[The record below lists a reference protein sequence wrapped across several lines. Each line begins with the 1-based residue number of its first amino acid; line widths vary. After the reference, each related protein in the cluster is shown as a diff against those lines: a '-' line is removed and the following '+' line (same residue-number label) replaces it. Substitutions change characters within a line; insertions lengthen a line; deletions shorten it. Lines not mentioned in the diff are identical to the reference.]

1 MNNSPLS
8 RRRAITG
15 AREALDRIIRRAR
28 FASRLPVPILILAS
42 AMMLVSNVYLFHNAF
57 LTLFLGIIFV
67 VFVAGQVTALRQL
80 RALRPE
86 LEGADATLRILEEA
100 GDAPDLEA
108 LRDRLR
114 DEAPAGETRDLVLG
128 WIELALGGQREGFD
142 TLLEEAL
149 ERRSIQG
156 NRILSLHATLN
167 RTTLKLGFLGTLIG
181 IILTFPPMKRA
192 VLGLSDSDGE
202 LKFIRDIALAIDGD
216 QYAILSTL
224 VATGLSILIEFITIQ
239 MLERIFLGQD
249 LVQSRVNEWNVMTL
263 QPAIAARRD
272 DANRAEE
279 AERNRARLEKAL
291 VEAQLRLEDHLVE
304 LAAASRA
311 ADRQLGEVARVQLLM
326 EERMARLLEYERQYR
341 EFLSAKRGAAAPES
355 AQGDA

>member
-1 MNNSPLS
+1 
-8 RRRAITG
+8 A
-15 AREALDRIIRRAR
+15 AA
-28 FASRLPVPILILAS
+28 
-42 AMMLVSNVYLFHNAF
+42 
-57 LTLFLGIIFV
+57 
-67 VFVAGQVTALRQL
+67 
-80 RALRPE
+80 
-86 LEGADATLRILEEA
+86 
-100 GDAPDLEA
+100 LEA
-108 LRDRLR
+108 LQARLR
-114 DEAPAGETRDLVLG
+114 AEVGPGSLRDLVLN
-128 WIELALGGQREGFD
+128 WLDLGGRGSKAGYD
-142 TLLEEAL
+142 TLLEESL
-149 ERRSIQG
+149 GRRSIG
-156 NRILSLHATLN
+156 DSRMLSLHATIN

-304 LAAASRA
+304 LAAA
-311 ADRQLGEVARVQLLM
+311 
-326 EERMARLLEYERQYR
+326 
-341 EFLSAKRGAAAPES
+341 
-355 AQGDA
+355 

>member
-1 MNNSPLS
+1 MNHSPLS
-8 RRRAITG
+8 RRSPVSQ
-15 AREALDRIIRRAR
+15 AREALDRLIRRAR
-28 FASRLPVPILILAS
+28 FASRLPVPIMILAS
-42 AMMLVSNVYLFHNAF
+42 VMMVVANVYLFHNAF
-57 LTLFLGIIFV
+57 LTLFLAIIFV

-80 RALRPE
+80 RVLRPE
-86 LEGADATLRILEEA
+86 LEDADRTLALLEDA
-100 GDAPDLEA
+100 GPSPDLEV

-114 DEAPAGETRDLVLG
+114 DEAPPGETRDLVLG
-128 WIELALGGQREGFD
+128 WLNLGLDGRREGFD
-142 TLLEEAL
+142 ALLEEAI

-156 NRILSLHATLN
+156 GRILSLHATLN

-202 LKFIRDIALAIDGD
+202 LNFIRDIALAIDGD

-224 VATGLSILIEFITIQ
+224 VATGLSILVEFVTIQ
-239 MLERIFLGQD
+239 MLERIFLGLD

-263 QPAIAARRD
+263 QPAIEARRD
-272 DANRAEE
+272 DANRVEE

-291 VEAQLRLEDHLVE
+291 VQAQLTLENHLVE

-326 EERMARLLEYERQYR
+326 EERMARLVDYERQYR
-341 EFLSAKRGAAAPES
+341 EFITTKRGAATPEGT
-355 AQGDA
+355 QGEA